1 MTDLMTPPL
10 DTLSTHFGFMW
21 LNEEGIVVIV
31 TMIPE
36 HTLDNAKESM
46 AYTKKLAAGTPRPM
60 LVDMSKVRSIN
71 KEARE
76 EYVKKIDEPFITA
89 VALLTNS
96 NISRMV
102 GNFFIGLNNMQI
114 PAKLF
119 TDPEKARVWLLQYI
133 VK

>member
-1 MTDLMTPPL
+1 MPDMMTPPPDAL
-10 DTLSTHFGFMW
+10 ISPSGPIW
-21 LNEEGIVVIV
+21 LNEDGIII
-31 TMIPE
+31 TITTATYQ
-36 HTLDNAKESM
+36 TLEDAKVNMEYS
-46 AYTKKLAAGTPRPM
+46 KKMTAGTPRPM

>member
-1 MTDLMTPPL
+1 MTDLMTPPP
-10 DTLSTHFGFMW
+10 DAVISPSGPIW
-21 LNEEGIVVIV
+21 LNEDGIII
-31 TMIPE
+31 TITTATYQ
-36 HTLDNAKESM
+36 TLDDAKVNMEYSRKM
-46 AYTKKLAAGTPRPM
+46 TAGVPRPM

-119 TDPEKARVWLLQYI
+119 TDPEKAREWLLQYL